1 MKGNKKGKKKDRKH
15 RKRTRV
21 KLNNGNYKLRT
32 RERNVVQEMW
42 SLTSISDTVRV
53 DPTTPSTFTVP
64 LSVVSPGREN
74 L

>member
-32 RERNVVQEMW
+32 RERNVEKSAGDVELDKHQ
-42 SLTSISDTVRV
+42 
-53 DPTTPSTFTVP
+53 
-64 LSVVSPGREN
+64 
-74 L
+74 